1 MNRGAI
7 RAVAANLARPSVAWR
22 TAALG
27 FMCTLAPV
35 AAAQER
41 TPQDSARR
49 DSTERF
55 ILEPLQV
62 TVTRL
67 PARIADVP
75 YAVSALSAPDELRG
89 RVTAGMDEVLA
100 TVPGVYVANRYNPS
114 LDQRVSIRGFGSRS
128 AFGVRGVKI
137 LLDGVP
143 QTLPDGQ
150 GQLTNVELSS
160 VGDIEVLRGSAS
172 SLYGNASGGVINL
185 KTAPP
190 DPTQLTP
197 VARFVAGAYNTVKW
211 RAGVSAPV
219 GRGTVAVTGAQS
231 VTDGYRQHSEAELRQ
246 VGLRFE
252 QEVTPGTRLLLTAHL
267 ADDPVLDNPGSLTRD
282 QVAADPRQAN
292 ARNLAADAGKAV
304 TQGQVGVTLSRQFAT
319 GGALDLTAFAL
330 GRDLENPLSFAYIS
344 IDRRAF
350 GFRGSVVKPLAV
362 GSRRPRV
369 SLGFDLQRQR
379 DDRVNWDPDR
389 TEIRLDQLERVTELG
404 PFIQVAVDVVPRATL
419 TLGSRFDRVSFS
431 ADDRLLTDGDN
442 SGERVMSAWS
452 GSAGLVVRAVAALQ
466 PYVNVSTSFET
477 PTTTELVNRPT
488 GAGGF
493 NPDLDPQE
501 ATHFEL
507 GFRGRHENIFRYS
520 AAVFQ
525 ANVRDELISFEV
537 PTVPGR
543 SFFQNAGAARHRG
556 VELQTAIRPV
566 PSLTVISAYTF
577 ADYRFTDF
585 VTEDGTFDGN
595 RLPGIPRQ
603 NLHWSIRLDV
613 PSGFWVASDQTFS
626 SSYYADDANTSE
638 AENDSWF
645 ITNVRGGWE
654 GNVGG
659 WKVAPFAGV
668 LNLFDEEYVGSVTV
682 NAGFGRYFEPA
693 PPRNAYVGLELSPQ

>member
-1 MNRGAI
+1 
-7 RAVAANLARPSVAWR
+7 
-22 TAALG
+22 
-27 FMCTLAPV
+27 
-35 AAAQER
+35 
-41 TPQDSARR
+41 
-49 DSTERF
+49 
-55 ILEPLQV
+55 
-62 TVTRL
+62 
-67 PARIADVP
+67 
-75 YAVSALSAPDELRG
+75 
-89 RVTAGMDEVLA
+89 
-100 TVPGVYVANRYNPS
+100 
-114 LDQRVSIRGFGSRS
+114 
-128 AFGVRGVKI
+128 
-137 LLDGVP
+137 
-143 QTLPDGQ
+143 
-150 GQLTNVELSS
+150 
-160 VGDIEVLRGSAS
+160 
-172 SLYGNASGGVINL
+172 
-185 KTAPP
+185 
-190 DPTQLTP
+190 
-197 VARFVAGAYNTVKW
+197 
-211 RAGVSAPV
+211 
-219 GRGTVAVTGAQS
+219 
-231 VTDGYRQHSEAELRQ
+231 
-246 VGLRFE
+246 
-252 QEVTPGTRLLLTAHL
+252 
-267 ADDPVLDNPGSLTRD
+267 
-282 QVAADPRQAN
+282 
-292 ARNLAADAGKAV
+292 LAADAGKAV
-304 TQGQVGVTLSRQFAT
+304 TQGQVGVTLSREFAT
-319 GGALDLTAFAL
+319 GGVVDLTAFAL

-350 GFRGSVVKPLAV
+350 GFRGSVTKPLAL
-362 GSRRPRV
+362 GNRRPRV
-369 SLGFDLQRQR
+369 SLGLDLQRQR

-404 PFIQVAVDVVPRATL
+404 PFIQIAVDVAPRATL

-493 NPDLDPQE
+493 NPDLDPQK
-501 ATHFEL
+501 ATNIEL

-525 ANVRDELISFEV
+525 AKVRDELIPFEV

-543 SFFQNAGAARHRG
+543 SFFQNAGSARHRG
-556 VELQTAIRPV
+556 VELEAVARPA

-595 RLPGIPRQ
+595 RLPGVPRH
-603 NLHWSIRLDV
+603 NLHWSVRVDT
-613 PSGFWVASDQTFS
+613 PPGFWVASDQTIS
-626 SSYYADDANTSE
+626 SSYYADDANTPD

-645 ITNVRGGWE
+645 ITNLRGGWE

-668 LNLFDEEYVGSVTV
+668 LNLFDERYVGSVTV

-693 PPRNAYVGLELSPQ
+693 PPRNAYVGMELSPP